1 MKHYLTILCMT
12 LMSLVYTTASAENF
26 VDQTDEN
33 PKIEY
38 VNNTLFNTVNISIPA
53 TINIYEGDNFDI
65 LIRSNNKVYL
75 RNIKYE
81 IKNEILKIWMDNI
94 PYDEILDINSNSIK
108 ISIMVPNKIK
118 ILTSNSNL
126 QLVSYNQNKKQT
138 SHENN

>member
-1 MKHYLTILCMT
+1 MKHYLTILCIT

-33 PKIEY
+33 PRIEY

>member
-33 PKIEY
+33 PRIEY

-65 LIRSNNKVYL
+65 LIRSNNKIYL

>member
-33 PKIEY
+33 PRIEY

-65 LIRSNNKVYL
+65 LIRSNNKIYL

-81 IKNEILKIWMDNI
+81 IKN
-94 PYDEILDINSNSIK
+94 
-108 ISIMVPNKIK
+108 V
-118 ILTSNSNL
+118 
-126 QLVSYNQNKKQT
+126 
-138 SHENN
+138 